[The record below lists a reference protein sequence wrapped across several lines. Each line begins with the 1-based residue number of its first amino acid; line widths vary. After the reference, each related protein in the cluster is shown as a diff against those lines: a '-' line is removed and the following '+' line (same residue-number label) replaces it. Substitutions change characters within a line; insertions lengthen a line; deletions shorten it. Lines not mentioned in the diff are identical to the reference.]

1 MVRETFCAG
10 AIERI
15 HISSVVG
22 WYFRAE
28 GQPSEGRPAIKP
40 EHKPGSQSNSNQ
52 RVGETLPKANPRQS
66 DQQAICTKIIAS
78 TTTRKKEWS
87 CRPVFQHKNLSS
99 NKRINCDESLHS
111 ASGKHPAK
119 PGTAHIP

>member
-52 RVGETLPKANPRQS
+52 RVGETLPKANP
-66 DQQAICTKIIAS
+66 QQGIQQTIYNRLPPNVTDC
-78 TTTRKKEWS
+78 
-87 CRPVFQHKNLSS
+87 
-99 NKRINCDESLHS
+99 
-111 ASGKHPAK
+111 
-119 PGTAHIP
+119 